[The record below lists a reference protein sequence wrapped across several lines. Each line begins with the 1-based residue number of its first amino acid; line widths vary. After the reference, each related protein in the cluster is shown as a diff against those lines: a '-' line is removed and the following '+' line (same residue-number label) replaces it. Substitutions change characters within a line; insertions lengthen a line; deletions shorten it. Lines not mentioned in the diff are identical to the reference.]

1 MEKKVQRRFI
11 PVVAYAGGAHRG
23 TVRSIQDK
31 SSLKSRLQLGMPT
44 RESDASAR
52 KRERCVSARAATFKE
67 TRGGVALGGQVQR
80 RGRSSSSRTLPLYI
94 AGARG
99 NGDAV
104 DATSRPRLLLWRGQL
119 GHHRVARGAV
129 MGSWRR
135 QQLSARD
142 GASRRHGSR
151 SHRAPWRC
159 RRGGC
164 GMAPWHRRGR
174 GRHGWQC
181 CERTR
186 GCRAVQA
193 VCV

>member
-11 PVVAYAGGAHRG
+11 PGVAYAGGAHRG
-23 TVRSIQDK
+23 TVRSIPDK
-31 SSLKSRLQLGMPT
+31 SSLKTRLQLGMPT
-44 RESDASAR
+44 RESDASA
-52 KRERCVSARAATFKE
+52 CVRPFKE